1 MEYRRFRLLVVAAA
15 AFAVL
20 AAPGVAR
27 ADAVTEWSLNAQNA
41 ILGTSPPPTAHA
53 SVLSFAMVQGAVYDA
68 VNGIDGGYR
77 PYLAKPAS
85 ASPGDSKAAAA
96 ATAAYRVLVTLF
108 PLQEPNLTNLWN
120 ASLAN
125 AVLADGATA
134 VDDGKVVGEEA
145 AANMLHAREND
156 GRGSAFTFVFG
167 TTPGAWRLGPQQ
179 LPNPLGGFFAAGQ
192 PVDPT
197 PWVGNVTPFLV
208 PNVEMLRTDGPN
220 PLGSAAYAEDFNEV
234 KSLGSLTSTSRTD
247 DQTMAAIFWQ
257 AQPGALYGNVM
268 RTLSGSEGLDIADNA
283 RLFAMVF
290 LSAADASIGCWN
302 DKYYWNFWR
311 PIDAI
316 RLAATDGNPAT
327 EADPGWLPLFDP
339 STPTLPLLVSP
350 GFPDHPSGHS
360 CVSSAIVHT
369 LQDFFGT
376 DKMPVT
382 FRSSRFPGQSRSFD
396 RFSRVLKEIIDARVW
411 GGIHF
416 RTADVQGAVLGKKVA
431 HWELKHYFQPAG

>member
-15 AFAVL
+15 ALAVL
-20 AAPGVAR
+20 AAPAVAR

-53 SVLSFAMVQGAVYDA
+53 SVLSFAIVQGAVYDA
-68 VNGIDGGYR
+68 VNGIDGGHR

-85 ASPGDSKAAAA
+85 ASSGDSKAAAA

-156 GRGSAFTFVFG
+156 GRGSSFTFVFG
-167 TTPGAWRLGPQQ
+167 TTPGVWRLGPQQ
-179 LPNPLGGFFAAGQ
+179 LPNPLGGFFAPGQ

-234 KSLGSLTSTSRTD
+234 KSLGSLTSPTRTP

-268 RTLSGSEGLDIADNA
+268 RTLSGSQGLDIAENA

-382 FRSSRFPGQSRSFD
+382 FRSPRFPGQSRSFD
-396 RFSRVLKEIIDARVW
+396 RFSQVLKEIIDARVW

-431 HWELKHYFQPAG
+431 HWELKHYFQPEG